1 MPQWL
6 NLEYINFIMNICLTG
21 GDRSVG
27 KIFVD
32 RGAFSF
38 DVGSGFDIRTE
49 VGRNRIVSAS
59 HNYDLFINHTYTE
72 DSSQLELLSEVSR
85 SWMLLGKRGHIINTG
100 TIQTHIKPITYDRYV
115 SYKTATDE
123 YCKSLYKKW
132 INREVYFK
140 TTNIKYGD
148 LTEDFY
154 DFVMWLYKSPA
165 DTCVGEIV
173 IEHQHI

>member
-1 MPQWL
+1 
-6 NLEYINFIMNICLTG
+6 MNICLTG

-72 DSSQLELLSEVSR
+72 DSSQLELLSEVSH
-85 SWMLLGKRGHIINTG
+85 SWMLLGKSGHIINTG
-100 TIQTHIKPITYDRYV
+100 TIQTHIKPNFASDRYI

-132 INREVYFK
+132 INREVHFK

>member
-1 MPQWL
+1 
-6 NLEYINFIMNICLTG
+6 MNICLTG

-85 SWMLLGKRGHIINTG
+85 TWMLLGKRGHIINTG
-100 TIQTHIKPITYDRYV
+100 TIQTHIKPNFTSDRYI

-132 INREVYFK
+132 INREVQFK